1 MMSVKSQLPGEVRWF
16 TTIIDILALS
26 AYHVPVTAWRLGY
39 TNLKSKGMHMHAHAH
54 AQAHTHTRLKKGKQ
68 IKVLSG
74 GLLLATWDLAYIR
87 PCFLPFF
94 SPC

>member
-39 TNLKSKGMHMHAHAH
+39 TNLKKVKNFQDMLIWERW
-54 AQAHTHTRLKKGKQ
+54 RLEGS
-68 IKVLSG
+68 LNPESLFTNPG
-74 GLLLATWDLAYIR
+74 SDG
-87 PCFLPFF
+87 
-94 SPC
+94 